1 MTKRFWIHNLFA
13 RPVTRPIRKRLRR
26 ARPALEALEDRCVP
40 STLTPVAPGDPFA
53 GNTADNVP
61 LQEQL
66 YGSTNYPGSQV
77 EPYVVANP
85 TRANNLVGIWQ
96 QDRWNDG
103 GARGLVVSVSMG
115 DHARRYQRPTPAQ

>member
-1 MTKRFWIHNLFA
+1 VVSRFLN
-13 RPVTRPIRKRLRR
+13 RRTRQVPYR
-26 ARPALEALEDRCVP
+26 ARPALEALESRELL
-40 STLTPVAPGDPFA
+40 SGNSLTPVAPNDPFA
-53 GNTADNVP
+53 GNTADHVA

-66 YGSTNYPGSQV
+66 YGSTNNSNSQI

-96 QDRWNDG
+96 QGRWNDG